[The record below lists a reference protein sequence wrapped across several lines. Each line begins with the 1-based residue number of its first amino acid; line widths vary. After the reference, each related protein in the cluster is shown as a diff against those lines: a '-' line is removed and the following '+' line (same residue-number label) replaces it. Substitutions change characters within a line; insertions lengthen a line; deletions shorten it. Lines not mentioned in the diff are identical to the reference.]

1 VAAVHYVEMN
11 PVRAGIVKAAWDDPW
26 SRASFHLGKT
36 DTDILVEDRTF
47 IGLIED
53 GRSFFTND
61 KGYDED
67 ALRKATRTGR
77 PLGDP
82 SFIESVECCTGRNL
96 KPGQS
101 ERPKKRA

>member
-53 GRSFFTND
+53 
-61 KGYDED
+61 
-67 ALRKATRTGR
+67 
-77 PLGDP
+77 
-82 SFIESVECCTGRNL
+82 
-96 KPGQS
+96 
-101 ERPKKRA
+101 